1 MNERGGC
8 MEIREASFSEKR
20 QIIRQHP
27 HTKSFL
33 KRKGIL
39 SVAAKAGRLLGF
51 AFVQRRKIT
60 TEPRLTE
67 DLILVIEVFSQQ
79 SAARGSPARSL
90 GI

>member
-39 SVAAKAGRLLGF
+39 SVAAKAGRLLGLHLCS
-51 AFVQRRKIT
+51 AG
-60 TEPRLTE
+60 RLP
-67 DLILVIEVFSQQ
+67 LSRV
-79 SAARGSPARSL
+79 
-90 GI
+90 